1 MLSKLLKYEMM
12 STGRIFVV
20 CYIGVLVT
28 ALLFRLLGALAWDY
42 GNELDTVQGFLAI
55 PNIVA
60 GLSMMMYV
68 VMVVAVIVVTII
80 FILQRFYKNLLTG
93 EGYLMHT
100 LPVTAAQHIWS
111 KLIAAVIWTILSS
124 IVVVLSVCVLSM
136 TGELL
141 AAFIE
146 EWREFLAV
154 FRIYFGVPFSLIAL
168 ECVVVLV
175 VSIAVSIL
183 EVYLAI
189 MLGHQAAKH
198 KIAMAVVA
206 YVGISVVLNII
217 FSIGLNLL
225 FVSAYGLH
233 LMDWLGRIAE
243 NMTPMQW
250 LQVMLLGS
258 LVLNLIM
265 GIVFYVITE
274 RLMRRNLNLE

>member
-1 MLSKLLKYEMM
+1 MLRKLLKYEMM
-12 STGRIFVV
+12 STGRIFGI

-28 ALLFRLLGALAWDY
+28 AVLFRLLGALAWDY
-42 GNELDTVQGFLAI
+42 GGDFSTVQGFLAI
-55 PNIVA
+55 PNIAA

-154 FRIYFGVPFSLIAL
+154 FRIYFGIPFSLIAL

-225 FVSAYGLH
+225 LVSAYGLH

>member
-12 STGRIFVV
+12 STGRIFGV

-154 FRIYFGVPFSLIAL
+154 FRIYFGIPFSLIAL

-225 FVSAYGLH
+225 LVSAYGLH

>member
-12 STGRIFVV
+12 STGRIFGV

-225 FVSAYGLH
+225 LVSAYGLH

>member
-225 FVSAYGLH
+225 LVSAYGLH

>member
-12 STGRIFVV
+12 STGRIFGI

-28 ALLFRLLGALAWDY
+28 AALFRLLGAIAWDH
-42 GNELDTVQGFLAI
+42 GDDLDTLGGFLAL
-55 PNIVA
+55 PNIAA
-60 GLSMMMYV
+60 GLSMTLYV
-68 VMVVAVIVVTII
+68 IMVVAVIVVTII

-124 IVVVLSVCVLSM
+124 IVVVLSVCILSM

-141 AAFIE
+141 AAFME
-146 EWREFLAV
+146 EWGNFLAV
-154 FRIYFGVPFSLIAL
+154 FHEYFGVPFFLIAL
-168 ECVVVLV
+168 EGIVIVV
-175 VSIAVSIL
+175 VSIATSIL

-206 YVGISVVLNII
+206 YIGISVVLNLI
-217 FSIGLNLL
+217 FSIGMNLL
-225 FVSAYGLH
+225 LISAYGLQ
-233 LMDWLGRIAE
+233 LMDWLARIGE
-243 NMTPMQW
+243 NMTAMQW
-250 LQVMLLGS
+250 MQVLLLGTLAVN
-258 LVLNLIM
+258 LVM
-265 GIVFYVITE
+265 GAVFYVITE